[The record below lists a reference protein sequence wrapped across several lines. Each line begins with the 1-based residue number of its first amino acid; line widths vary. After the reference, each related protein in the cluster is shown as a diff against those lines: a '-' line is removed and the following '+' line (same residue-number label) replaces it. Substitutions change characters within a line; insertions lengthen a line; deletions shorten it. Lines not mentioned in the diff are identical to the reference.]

1 MDNLISTLA
10 AWRQGYAR
18 RVVLYV
24 CLMVWGVVPFALA
37 LDVPSGT
44 EDNAAQIAQYLKLKY
59 GVQEF
64 MLEEHKTFVGVL
76 MPVRSF
82 SITGPF
88 QPPGEAQGQAFDPE
102 AAAQAFF
109 RAESNLLGLTPRST
123 MRKFRMAQDE
133 RGNTHLRFNHYLDGI
148 RLYGTEALVNFT
160 PDGKISDMSM
170 GVLQITDAL
179 LDALKQPTLSERDV
193 RRLVKKTLIARGFDI
208 RDIVSLEL
216 EKVAIA
222 LPPYLL
228 WDTQVG
234 LGGSSY
240 VFDAFTGTILSE
252 KPNDIN

>member
-10 AWRQGYAR
+10 AWRQGYAQ

-24 CLMVWGVVPFALA
+24 CLMVWGVASLALA

-44 EDNAAQIAQYLKLKY
+44 ENSEAQIAQYFKLKY

-64 MLEEHKTFVGVL
+64 RLEEHKIFTGVL
-76 MPVRSF
+76 IPIRTF
-82 SITGPF
+82 SIVGPF
-88 QPPGEAQGQAFDPE
+88 EPPVEAQGQAFDPE

-109 RAESNLLGLTPRST
+109 RAESNLVGLTPRST
-123 MRKFRMAQDE
+123 MRQDGVSKRDE
-133 RGNTHLRFNHYLDGI
+133 RGFTDMAFYHYLDGI
-148 RLYGTEALVNFT
+148 RLAGTGTGMRFT
-160 PDGKISDMSM
+160 TDGKISDITL
-170 GVLQITDAL
+170 GVVQITDAL

-234 LGGSSY
+234 LGGY
-240 VFDAFTGTILSE
+240 VFDAFTGTILQE
-252 KPNDIN
+252 KAFYMD